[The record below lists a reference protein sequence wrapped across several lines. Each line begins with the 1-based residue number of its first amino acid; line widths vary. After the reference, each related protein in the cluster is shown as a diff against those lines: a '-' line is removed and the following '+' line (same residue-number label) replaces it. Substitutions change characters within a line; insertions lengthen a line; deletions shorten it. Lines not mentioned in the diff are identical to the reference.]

1 MISVQPNDTNVSA
14 PLSCWSLCCS
24 FLAASL
30 TSSLRAPVCFTPSSS
45 CCSVPCVPCVSCR
58 VWKADRG
65 APQMGFSCAQWWQ
78 MPEEAQQRDV
88 LLLGGQTLHAEA
100 PTSRTSLSLFPF
112 CLSYVLTFS
121 ASLTLFMFPL
131 LEPCA
136 HSNHLLR
143 ASHCS
148 LLCTGKLFHSD
159 LI

>member
-1 MISVQPNDTNVSA
+1 MTDDQCARTFLLLYPVGLCAA
-14 PLSCWSLCCS
+14 PFLLRLSLQ
-24 FLAASL
+24 ASEP
-30 TSSLRAPVCFTPSSS
+30 APVCFTPSSL
-45 CCSVPCVPCVSCR
+45 CCGVPCVSCR

-65 APQMGFSCAQWWQ
+65 APQMGFSCVQWWQ
-78 MPEEAQQRDV
+78 MPAEAQQRDV
-88 LLLGGQTLHAEA
+88 LLLSGQTLHAEA

-112 CLSYVLTFS
+112 FLPAYHMCSLSLPH
-121 ASLTLFMFPL
+121 LLFLCFPF

>member
-1 MISVQPNDTNVSA
+1 MISVQPNDADVSA
-14 PLSCWSLCCS
+14 PLSRWSLCCS
-24 FLAASL
+24 FLSL
-30 TSSLRAPVCFTPSSS
+30 QAPEPAPVCFIPSSS
-45 CCSVPCVPCVSCR
+45 CRGVPCVSCR

-65 APQMGFSCAQWWQ
+65 APQMGFSCVQWWQ
-78 MPEEAQQRDV
+78 MPAEAQQRDV
-88 LLLGGQTLHAEA
+88 LLLSGLTLHAAA

-112 CLSYVLTFS
+112 FLPAYHMCSLSLPH
-121 ASLTLFMFPL
+121 LLFLCFPF

-148 LLCTGKLFHSD
+148 FLCTGKLFHCD